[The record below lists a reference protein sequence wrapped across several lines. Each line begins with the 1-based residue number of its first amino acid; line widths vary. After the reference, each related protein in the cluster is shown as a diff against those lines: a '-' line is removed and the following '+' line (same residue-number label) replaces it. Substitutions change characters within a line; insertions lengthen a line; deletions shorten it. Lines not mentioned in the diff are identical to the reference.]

1 MRRQTSD
8 IESPKPGGG
17 TEDDKYGAKPTG
29 LTGDWPAIMLL
40 LLLYTLQGVPMGLG
54 ASVPMLMVD
63 KGVST
68 MEQAVFSMVAYP
80 FAFKLLWAPLVDSV
94 YISSFGRRKTW
105 IVPAQLAI
113 GGLLLLASPRVG
125 PLLGDGGAAPD
136 VNTLTALFF
145 TFYFLAA
152 TQDIAVDGLAL
163 TILSERN
170 KEYGATCNAIGQTF
184 GYFLSYV
191 GFLGLNTYGLAS
203 LGGFMFFWGWVFLAS
218 TLWVLTVRNDE
229 FAPQP
234 GSKVSQ
240 LAAAYKE
247 MATVLTLGSVRSLAL
262 MLLTVKAPLAAFE
275 ALVPLELQKGGVP
288 KEHLAAITIV
298 MLPLSM
304 VTQGYVSKH
313 FQAAPADGSGS
324 GSGGG
329 GGGAQPLSIFLKGW
343 KAKLANGVLCVLL
356 IFGIAAA
363 PRGADGGIPWWLYGL
378 GVLCT
383 VVSSVSGAGMFVAQ
397 MAFYNRVSDPKIGGT
412 YMTMLNT
419 LSNLGGQ
426 YPSTLVLTAKGAIEK
441 LGVENGFYGVSLVS
455 VLFGVAWLALM
466 EKRVLALQALPREKW
481 LASSAAA

>member
-8 IESPKPGGG
+8 IESPKPRGGAD
-17 TEDDKYGAKPTG
+17 DDKYGAKPAG
-29 LTGDWPAIMLL
+29 LSGDWPAIMLL

-54 ASVPMLMVD
+54 ASIPMLMVE
-63 KGVST
+63 KGVDT
-68 MEQAVFSMVAYP
+68 MDQAKFSMVAYP

-105 IVPAQLAI
+105 IVPAQLSI
-113 GGLLLLASPRVG
+113 GGLLLLASPHVG

-191 GFLGLNTYGLAS
+191 GFLGLNAYGVAS

-234 GSKVSQ
+234 GSKASQ
-240 LAAAYKE
+240 LAAAYRE
-247 MATVLTLGSVRSLAL
+247 MLQVINLGSVRSLAL
-262 MLLTVKAPLAAFE
+262 MLLTVKAPLAAFD

-288 KEHLAAITIV
+288 KEHLAAISIF

-313 FQAAPADGSGS
+313 FDSSGG

-329 GGGAQPLSIFLKGW
+329 GGSGSGGASQPLSIFLKGW
-343 KAKLANGVLCVLL
+343 KARLVNGLLCVLL

-363 PRGADGGIPWWLYGL
+363 PRAADGAIPLWLYGL
-378 GVLCT
+378 GVLVT
-383 VVSSVSGAGMFVAQ
+383 VVSSVASSAMFVAQ

-426 YPSTLVLTAKGAIEK
+426 YPSTLVMFTKGTIEK
-441 LGVENGFYGVSLVS
+441 LGVENGFYGVALCSAV
-455 VLFGVAWLALM
+455 VGVAWLALM
-466 EKRVLALQALPREKW
+466 ERRVLALQALPREKW
-481 LASSAAA
+481 LASSAA